1 MKIEYKKVGYVWED
15 YDTSGELIGVY
26 FFKTKPKNLYLKE
39 IIKNIKVVYQRK
51 GCDEKVNSNKST
63 Q

>member
-15 YDTSGELIGVY
+15 YDTSGELIGMY
-26 FFKTKPKNLYLKE
+26 FFKDKPKNLFVKE
-39 IIKNIKVVYQRK
+39 IIKHIKVVYQRK
-51 GCDEKVNSNKST
+51 GCDEKVNSDKFT

>member
-1 MKIEYKKVGYVWED
+1 MKVEYKKVGYVWED

-26 FFKTKPKNLYLKE
+26 FFKDKPKNLFVKE
-39 IIKNIKVVYQRK
+39 IYKNIKTVYLRK
-51 GCDEKVNSNKST
+51 GNDEKVNSNKST